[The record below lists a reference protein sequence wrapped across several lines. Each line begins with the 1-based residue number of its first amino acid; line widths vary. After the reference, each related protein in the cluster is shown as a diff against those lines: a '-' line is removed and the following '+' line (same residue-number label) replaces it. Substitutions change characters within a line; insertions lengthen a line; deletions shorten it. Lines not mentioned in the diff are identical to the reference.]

1 MGHPSSAGAR
11 RRGALSMDGFR
22 VMANMN
28 ISTAVKKKYETMKLP
43 EIADAPVS
51 ALEGIAEVRGKALN
65 NLRVKTVR
73 DLGEWKYYR

>member
-1 MGHPSSAGAR
+1 MATSGAR
-11 RRGALSMDGFR
+11 RRGGALLSRNGFR

-28 ISTAVKKKYETMKLP
+28 ISTAVTKKYETMKLP
-43 EIADAPVS
+43 DIADAPVS
-51 ALEGIAEVRGKALN
+51 ALEGIADKRETALN